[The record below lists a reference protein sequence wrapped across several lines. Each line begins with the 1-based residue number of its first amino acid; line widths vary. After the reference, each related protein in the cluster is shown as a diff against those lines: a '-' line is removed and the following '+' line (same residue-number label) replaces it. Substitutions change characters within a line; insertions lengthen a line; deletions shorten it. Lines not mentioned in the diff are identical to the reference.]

1 MTDALAQAIVE
12 LEDRRDHML
21 AEYQQIEEALNALRR
36 IGTNDEC
43 AATPPAKPS
52 KHLGRLPPPAPTGLS
67 HHNRDTTRTSA
78 ILAFLKQGPSRTG
91 RIAKHLGADRAKTHQ
106 ALLRLKLGGHLVHTG
121 ERSTSQW
128 ALPAKKE
135 AP

>member
-1 MTDALAQAIVE
+1 MIDALARAIDE
-12 LEDRRDHML
+12 LETRRDRMM

-36 IGTNDEC
+36 VGTNDEC

-78 ILAFLKQGPSRTG
+78 ILAFLKQGPARTG
-91 RIAKHLGADRAKTHQ
+91 RIAQHLGTDRATTHL
-106 ALLRLKLGGHLVHTG
+106 ALLRLKQGGHLVHTG
-121 ERSTSQW
+121 ERSMSQW
-128 ALPAKKE
+128 ALPDKE